1 MKRDI
6 KSMTASEIGDFI
18 SSIGEKSF
26 RSGQIYS
33 WLAKGAESFSD
44 MKNVPKPLRD
54 KLDESFYIYVP
65 KAIGKQESGIDGTV
79 KYLWQLRD
87 GNTVESVLMRYD
99 YGNTICISSQVG
111 CSMGC
116 KFCASTIGGLV
127 RNLEP
132 SEMLDQVMCTQKD
145 SGLKISNIVMMGIGE
160 PLDNFNNVIRFLEL
174 ANDPEGVGI
183 GMRHIT
189 LSTCGL
195 ADWIDKLGD
204 YTLQLTLSVSLHAPD
219 DKTRSL
225 IMPVNRRYC
234 VDDVMVACKRYFDKT
249 GRRITFEYAMI
260 DGINDTAYH
269 AQLLADRV
277 IPVGGHVNLIP
288 LNHVQGRD
296 LQPSTQENMNSFVK
310 LLVKRGVNVTV
321 RRRLGSDIDAS
332 CGQLRRNNWVM
343 QQDGGNL

>member
-18 SSIGEKSF
+18 IGVGEKHF

-44 MKNVPKPLRD
+44 MTNISKSLRD
-54 KLDESFYIYVP
+54 KLDESLYIYVP
-65 KAIGKQESGIDGTV
+65 RAVKKQVSEIDGTA
-79 KYLWQLRD
+79 KYLWQLGD
-87 GNTVESVLMRYD
+87 GNTVESVLMKYD

-116 KFCASTIGGLV
+116 KFCASTIGGLQ

-132 SEMLDQVMCTQKD
+132 SEMLDQVMYTQKD

-160 PLDNFNNVIRFLEL
+160 PLDNFDNVIRFLEL
-174 ANDPEGVGI
+174 VNAPEGMGI

-219 DKTRSL
+219 DKTRSS

-234 VDDVMVACKRYFDKT
+234 VDDVMSACKRYFDKT

-260 DGINDTAYH
+260 DGANDTSYH
-269 AQLLADRV
+269 ARLLADRV

-288 LNHVQGRD
+288 LNHVEGRS
-296 LQPSTQENMNSFVK
+296 LQPSSDRNIESFVK
-310 LLVKRGVNVTV
+310 LLTRRGVNVTI

-332 CGQLRRNNWVM
+332 CGQLRRNSQAM